1 MATPLIAKEL
11 QASFRQALQDAK
23 AMRHEYLTLEHLL
36 LALSKEAKT
45 QKVLAACGAS
55 VKRLRQRLETFLK
68 ETVEKLPE
76 GVSAEPQQ
84 TIGIE
89 RVLQRAAIHALS
101 ADQKVIEGGDVL
113 VAMFREDESHALYLL
128 QQEGITR
135 LDLLNFLSHGITKVG
150 DGDDEP
156 EGQPSGPE
164 EEGAPVRD
172 PLKAFALNLMVEA
185 EEGRIDPLIGRQREL
200 ERTLQVLCRRRKNN
214 PIYVGDSGV
223 GKTAI
228 AEGLALRIHEGKVP
242 DALKGAVIY
251 SLDMGAV
258 LAGTKFRGQFEER
271 LKGVLKALQKQPN
284 AILFIDEIH
293 TIVGAGATTGG
304 GSIEA
309 SNILKPVLASGRL
322 RCIGS
327 TTYQE
332 YKASFERD
340 RALGRRFQKIEVGE
354 PSLEDS
360 VLILQGL
367 KSRYEEHHAVTYD
380 DAAIRGAVELAAK
393 YINERFLPDKAIDVI
408 DEAGAADRLRPLEQR
423 TGRVTL
429 HDVEAVVAKM
439 AKIPEKSVS
448 ASERDSLASLEPSL
462 RAVIYGQDPA
472 IHELVAAIKLARSG
486 LRTPEKPIG
495 SFLFSGPTG
504 VGKTELAKQLAKV
517 LGVEFLR
524 FDMSEYSEQHTVS
537 RLIGA
542 PPGYVGFDQGGLLT
556 DAIRKHP
563 YSVLLLDEIEKAHP
577 ELFNVLLQVMDHA
590 TLTDNNGRKADF
602 RNVVLILTTNAGAR
616 EMSSKAVGF
625 GDSVHGPD
633 TSKAK
638 KAIERTFTPEFRN
651 RLDGWILFAGL
662 SPDTILKVVD
672 KEVRLL
678 QDQLLEKK
686 VTLELSPEARGWLA
700 ENGYDPHFGARPMA
714 RLVDQQLKKALA
726 ESLLFGELRAGGVAR
741 FELNE
746 AKDGLGFQA
755 SPLMVA

>member
-68 ETVEKLPE
+68 DTVEKLPE

-128 QQEGITR
+128 QQEGVTR
-135 LDLLNFLSHGITKVG
+135 LDLLNYLSHGITKG
-150 DGDDEP
+150 ADGE
-156 EGQPSGPE
+156 EEAEAQPSGPE

-172 PLKAFALNLMVEA
+172 PLKSFAVNLMVEA

-228 AEGLALRIHEGKVP
+228 AEGLALRIHEGNVP

-340 RALGRRFQKIEVGE
+340 RALGRRFQKIEIGE

-367 KSRYEEHHAVTYD
+367 KSRYEEHHSVTYD

-408 DEAGAADRLRPLEQR
+408 DEAGAADRLRPVEQR

-439 AKIPEKSVS
+439 AKVPEKSVS
-448 ASERDSLASLEPSL
+448 ASERDSLANLEPQL

-486 LRTPEKPIG
+486 LRSPEKPIG

-504 VGKTELAKQLAKV
+504 VGKTELAKQLARV

-616 EMSSKAVGF
+616 EMSSKTVGF
-625 GDSVHGPD
+625 GDTVAGPD
-633 TSKAK
+633 ASKAK

-662 SPDTILKVVD
+662 SPDTILQVVD

-678 QDQLLEKK
+678 QEQLQEKL
-686 VTLELSPEARGWLA
+686 VTLELSAAARGWLA

-726 ESLLFGELRAGGVAR
+726 ESLLFGELRSGGTAR

-746 AKDGLGFQA
+746 TKDGLRFQA
-755 SPLMVA
+755 LPLLVA